1 MEHIVVNDQQAKL
14 ISEAT
19 DHIEIRD
26 ARGEHL
32 GYVAH
37 RFTDQDNAIAN
48 ERLTSNEPRYTTQE
62 VVEHLLEL
70 RGSSAGTASSPG
82 TA

>member
-1 MEHIVVNDQQAKL
+1 MEHIIVNDQQARL

-26 ARGEHL
+26 ARGGHL

-37 RFTDQDNAIAN
+37 RFTDQDIAIAK

-62 VVEHLLEL
+62 VVEHLRSLD
-70 RGSSAGTASSPG
+70 RK
-82 TA
+82 